1 MMRSPLRK
9 GGQLARCDAGRER
22 GHADAE
28 HPGGLA
34 QRDEGAGLGALD
46 RGHGFSF
53 GWLVFRSRGV
63 GPCGHD
69 PSEARVDLRAPTG
82 PRARSL
88 LGLARDAG
96 DASLEGSGRLVSC

>member
-28 HPGGLA
+28 HLGGLA

-46 RGHGFSF
+46 RGHGVLLRLIACSETDVWAVAARIHVGRAF
-53 GWLVFRSRGV
+53 GF
-63 GPCGHD
+63 GPPDRLGL
-69 PSEARVDLRAPTG
+69 ANL
-82 PRARSL
+82 RARS
-88 LGLARDAG
+88 
-96 DASLEGSGRLVSC
+96 GRRA